1 MNFIKTSFYSG
12 ISTAVSLA
20 TKLITNKIVAV
31 YLSTDGMYILGQLKD
46 FLNITNIFSHFGT
59 ANGTIKYTAEYK
71 DDEVSLKSILGTSF
85 KIHLYFSLIVLIIL
99 LFFNKQ
105 ISIYLFGD
113 SIYKTFLIILGFSI
127 VGVSIQT
134 FFLSILNGLTKVK
147 LYVMI
152 NIIATI
158 IGAFILVFLIIN
170 YDIEG
175 ALYAFA
181 INQFLAFLVTL
192 IILFVYKPFK
202 LSLLITPFKTESFK
216 KLSQFSLM
224 SLVAPICLISAT
236 FFVRNFLKTEFDQNH
251 AGSWEGMWRISAMY
265 LLFLTTTFKFYLI
278 PTFSSLTGSELRK
291 EVFKVWKFMLPIILL
306 ITLTIYFF
314 KDFMINTLL
323 DKKFFLISI
332 LIGYQLLG
340 DCVRINSWVLG
351 NILIS
356 KAKTKAFIF
365 FQIEWALVFSLLS
378 YLLVNHYGFVGVA
391 MAYFGAYLIHFILMN
406 LYFRKLL
413 WIKA

>member
-12 ISTAVSLA
+12 ISTAISLVA
-20 TKLITNKIVAV
+20 KLITNKVVAV
-31 YLSTDGMYILGQLKD
+31 YLSTDGMYLLGQLKD
-46 FLNITNIFSHFGT
+46 FLNITNIFSNFGT

-71 DDEVSLKSILGTSF
+71 DDQAALKSILGTSF
-85 KIHLYFSLIVLIIL
+85 KVHLYFSIVIFLIL

-113 SIYKTFLIILGFSI
+113 DIYKTFLIILGFSI
-127 VGVSIQT
+127 VSISIQSL
-134 FFLSILNGLTKVK
+134 FLSILNGLKKVK
-147 LYVMI
+147 LYVLI
-152 NIIATI
+152 NVIATI
-158 IGAFILVFLIIN
+158 IGALILVGLIIKYN
-170 YDIEG
+170 IEG

-192 IILFVYKPFK
+192 IILFIYKPFK
-202 LSLLITPFKTESFK
+202 LSLLFATINIESFK

-224 SLVAPICLISAT
+224 ALIAPICLISAT

-278 PTFSSLTGSELRK
+278 PTFSSLTGSELRN
-291 EVFKVWKFMLPIILL
+291 EVFKVWKFMLPVILL
-306 ITLTIYFF
+306 ITLTIYFLR
-314 KDFMINTLL
+314 DFMINTLL
-323 DKKFFLISI
+323 DEKFFLISV

-340 DCVRINSWVLG
+340 DTIRINSWVLG

-378 YLLVNHYGFVGVA
+378 YILVNQYGFVGVA
-391 MAYFGAYLIHFILMN
+391 MAYFGSYLIHFILMN
-406 LYFRKLL
+406 IYFRKLL
-413 WIKA
+413 WAKT

>member
-12 ISTAVSLA
+12 ISTTVSLI

-46 FLNITNIFSHFGT
+46 FLNITNVFSNFGT
-59 ANGTIKYTAEYK
+59 VNGTIKYTAEYK
-71 DDEVSLKSILGTSF
+71 DDQTSLKSILGTSF
-85 KIHLYFSLIVLIIL
+85 KIHLYFSIVVFFIL
-99 LFFNKQ
+99 LIFNKQ
-105 ISIYLFGD
+105 ISIYLFD
-113 SIYKTFLIILGFSI
+113 DEIYKTYLIILGFSI
-127 VGVSIQT
+127 ISVSVQSL
-134 FFLSILNGLTKVK
+134 FLSILNGLKKVK
-147 LYVMI
+147 LYVLI
-152 NIIATI
+152 NVIATI
-158 IGAFILVFLIIN
+158 IGALILVALIIKYN
-170 YDIEG
+170 IEG

-192 IILFVYKPFK
+192 IILFIYKPFK
-202 LSLLITPFKTESFK
+202 LSLLFAAFKTESFK

-224 SLVAPICLISAT
+224 ALIAPICLISAT
-236 FFVRNFLKTEFDQNH
+236 FFVRNFLKTEFDLNH
-251 AGSWEGMWRISAMY
+251 AGSWEGMYRISAIY

-291 EVFKVWKFMLPIILL
+291 EVFKVWKFMLPIIIL
-306 ITLTIYFF
+306 ITLTIYFLR
-314 KDFMINTLL
+314 DFMINILL
-323 DKKFFLISI
+323 DEKFLLISV

-340 DCVRINSWVLG
+340 DTVRINSWVLG

-378 YLLVNHYGFVGVA
+378 YILVNQYGFVGVA
-391 MAYFGAYLIHFILMN
+391 MAYFGSYLIHFILMN
-406 LYFRKLL
+406 IYFRKLL
-413 WIKA
+413 WAKT